1 MKGIIRLNK
10 LDREV
15 KQLEKHK
22 VQLNSKLND
31 QVLTIKNMYSDPEY
45 KDKINK
51 LTQEITKAKEKY
63 DQYKAEKSNIKSNQ
77 KLILNELA
85 NVESEHRQWKD
96 KRMALEYN
104 HKLKDVYKKEI
115 WQNEELLMIK

>member
-115 WQNEELLMIK
+115 

>member
-31 QVLTIKNMYSDPEY
+31 HVLTIKNMYSDLEY
-45 KDKINK
+45 KNKINK

-63 DQYKAEKSNIKSNQ
+63 DKFKTENEIKAYSK
-77 KLILNELA
+77 
-85 NVESEHRQWKD
+85 
-96 KRMALEYN
+96 
-104 HKLKDVYKKEI
+104 
-115 WQNEELLMIK
+115 